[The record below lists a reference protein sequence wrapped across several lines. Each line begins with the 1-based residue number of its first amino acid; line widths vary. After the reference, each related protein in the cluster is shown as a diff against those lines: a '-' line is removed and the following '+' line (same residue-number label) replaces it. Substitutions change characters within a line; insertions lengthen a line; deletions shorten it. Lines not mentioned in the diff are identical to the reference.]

1 MADGAHTTV
10 ALARGGAAAR
20 ARHFDSVLSC
30 RREEL
35 ADMSRY

>member
-10 ALARGGAAAR
+10 ALAAPPR

-35 ADMSRY
+35 ADISGILEH